1 MRPCCVAAGYRLP
14 PPATHSKVI
23 RESASSASRKVIT
36 VTTPGKTR
44 VAIVFGGRSPEHGIS
59 CVSAG
64 SVLGALDPDEFEV
77 VPVGIT
83 RAGQWVLTS
92 GDPGQ
97 LAINARRLPEI
108 TAASGTD
115 IVLRA
120 DPTGGGLL
128 VLDPTE
134 GPRALADVDVV
145 FPVLHGAYGEDGTIQ
160 GMLEMAGIPYVGAKV
175 FASAA
180 AMDKEFTKKLCAAE
194 GIPVGPYAVLRSGTT
209 LSEADK
215 RRLGLPVFVKPSRA
229 GSSFGITKVTDWD
242 DLDAALATA
251 RQIDGKVLVEGA
263 IVGREIECGVLEGE
277 AGGAPEASVLAEVR
291 VVGDYDFYDFEAKYI
306 DAETACEYDIPADC
320 RSGSPGR
327 YATTPYARSPRWTAP
342 AWPGSTSSSRPT
354 STSTSTRSTRC
365 PVSRRRRCSRGC
377 GRPPGWSTR
386 SWSTGSSGRR

>member
-1 MRPCCVAAGYRLP
+1 M
-14 PPATHSKVI
+14 
-23 RESASSASRKVIT
+23 
-36 VTTPGKTR
+36 TTPGKTR

-92 GDPGQ
+92 GDPAQ

-108 TAASGTD
+108 TAEAGAD

-120 DPTGGGLL
+120 DPTGNGLM

-160 GMLEMAGIPYVGAKV
+160 GMLEMAGIPYVGANV

-194 GIPVGPYAVLRSGTT
+194 GIPVGPYAVLRNGMT
-209 LSEADK
+209 LERGGQGAARPAGLRQAVPGRLVVRHHQGHRLGRPGRRGRRRPADRPEGAGRGRDRRPRDRVRRAGGRGRRRARGVRAGRGAGRRRPRLLRLRGEVP
-215 RRLGLPVFVKPSRA
+215 RRLP
-229 GSSFGITKVTDWD
+229 
-242 DLDAALATA
+242 
-251 RQIDGKVLVEGA
+251 
-263 IVGREIECGVLEGE
+263 
-277 AGGAPEASVLAEVR
+277 AS
-291 VVGDYDFYDFEAKYI
+291 
-306 DAETACEYDIPADC
+306 
-320 RSGSPGR
+320 
-327 YATTPYARSPRWTAP
+327 TT
-342 AWPGSTSSSRPT
+342 SRPACR
-354 STSTSTRSTRC
+354 TR
-365 PVSRRRRCSRGC
+365 
-377 GRPPGWSTR
+377 
-386 SWSTGSSGRR
+386 

>member
-1 MRPCCVAAGYRLP
+1 M
-14 PPATHSKVI
+14 
-23 RESASSASRKVIT
+23 
-36 VTTPGKTR
+36 TTPGKTR

-83 RAGQWVLTS
+83 RAGQWVLTN

-108 TAASGTD
+108 TAESGTD
-115 IVLRA
+115 IVLRT

-180 AMDKEFTKKLCAAE
+180 AMDKEFTKKLCVAE

-215 RRLGLPVFVKPSRA
+215 QRLGLPVFVKPSRA
-229 GSSFGITKVTDWD
+229 GSSFGITKVNDWA
-242 DLDAALATA
+242 DLDTALATA
-251 RQIDGKVLVEGA
+251 REIDSKVLVEGA

-306 DAETACEYDIPADC
+306 DAESACEYDIPADLPERVTRQVRDYAVRAFTALDC
-320 RSGSPGR
+320 AGLARVDFFVTPDLDVYLNEINTMPGF
-327 YATTPYARSPRWTAP
+327 T
-342 AWPGSTSSSRPT
+342 PT
-354 STSTSTRSTRC
+354 SMFPRMWAAAGLEYPKLVDRLIRTALTR
-365 PVSRRRRCSRGC
+365 G
-377 GRPPGWSTR
+377 PGQH
-386 SWSTGSSGRR
+386 